1 MKVQITIAAISAIM
15 IASVVVAQR
24 APAAVAIGKPAPNFS
39 APAASGKTISLNDY
53 KGKWVVMEWNNK
65 DCPIV
70 VRHYNSGSMQ
80 ATQKWATEKGV
91 VWLSVCS
98 SAPGKQGH
106 VDADGANEML
116 KAKGATV
123 SQYLLDPQGEIGRMY
138 GARTTPHMFV
148 INPAG
153 ETVYMGAIDDSP
165 NASAANTSKARNYV
179 REALTLGMAGK
190 PIEVATSQP
199 YGCGVK
205 Y

>member
-1 MKVQITIAAISAIM
+1 MKPQIVIAAISAIL
-15 IASVVVAQR
+15 IASVVGAQR
-24 APAAVAIGKPAPNFS
+24 TPSVAIGKPAPNFS
-39 APAASGKTISLNDY
+39 AAAASGKTVSLSDY
-53 KGKWVVMEWNNK
+53 KGKWVVLEWNNK

-70 VRHYNSGSMQ
+70 VRHYKSGNMQ
-80 ATQKWATEKGV
+80 ATQKWAAEQGA
-91 VWLSVCS
+91 VWISVCS

-106 VDADGANEML
+106 VDAAGANEML
-116 KAKGATV
+116 KAQGAMV
-123 SQYLLDPQGEIGRMY
+123 SQYILDGQGEIGRMY
-138 GARTTPHMFV
+138 GAKTTPHMFV

-165 NASAANTSKARNYV
+165 NANMANTSKARNYV

-190 PIEVATSQP
+190 AIEVSSSQP